1 MIMDQRNA
9 RCFNTLCNYY
19 HFAVPDEQQAHEA
32 HQALCEE
39 LQSWRLVCSLSN
51 EQVGSGYF
59 LNNLFL
65 IIFLDINK

>member
-9 RCFNTLCNYY
+9 RCEIVSYQNIMPLSI
-19 HFAVPDEQQAHEA
+19 AVSDEQQAHEA

-51 EQVGSGYF
+51 EQVGSSYCF
-59 LNNLFL
+59 
-65 IIFLDINK
+65 K